1 MPPNKRTLTR
11 PFDTA
16 AVAHMLLGMSR
27 EYGRADGARLIHVA
41 KTVIAVLLAM
51 GVSMRLELAAPRTAM
66 VTVVILMMP
75 AIRLLSGGPSL
86 TGHVES
92 VARGISDRDNPAGAT
107 LLADVNPIFTW
118 VRLAQRVPVRI
129 RLDGM
134 PRDGFLA
141 AGRTCT
147 VTVRPM
153 PHAMARGAAP
163 DTRP

>member
-1 MPPNKRTLTR
+1 MPPTKPALAR
-11 PFDTA
+11 PVNA
-16 AVAHMLLGMSR
+16 AAFARMLLGMSR
-27 EYGRADGARLIHVA
+27 EYGRTDCARLIHVA
-41 KTVIAVLLAM
+41 KTIVAVVLAV
-51 GVSMRLELAAPRTAM
+51 GVSMRLELAAPRMAM

-141 AGRTCT
+141 AGTTCT
-147 VTVRPM
+147 VTLRPM

-163 DTRP
+163 DTRT